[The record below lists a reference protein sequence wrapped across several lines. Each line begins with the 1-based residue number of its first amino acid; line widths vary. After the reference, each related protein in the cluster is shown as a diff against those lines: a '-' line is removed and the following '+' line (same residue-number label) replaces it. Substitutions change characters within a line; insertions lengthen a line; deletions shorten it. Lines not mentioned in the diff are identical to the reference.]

1 MTNGTSCHFVKDMT
15 SLPFFM
21 FHNIAKIVSIWFD
34 FPELHADEPTL
45 LDCES
50 ALRKSFSVK
59 KKYEYVVAFDVLMA
73 KGASHQQACLMV
85 GLPHNYYPCFKKVIK
100 KLDYLEQDAGFVP
113 FKANG
118 TARKIHPG
126 HPSLLQAIQEDLSH
140 FVFEIRQCGIQ
151 VSTNIIQ
158 QEACLLL
165 LSFGSKSMEARKR
178 IVIHFTKTMGILHQT
193 AMHAEQKNFQ
203 ETEEE
208 SRHFIE
214 MMKDKVM

>member
-1 MTNGTSCHFVKDMT
+1 
-15 SLPFFM
+15 M

-140 FVFEIRQCGIQ
+140 FVFEIRLCRIK
-151 VSTNIIQ
+151 VSTCMIRQ
-158 QEACLLL
+158 KVCHLL
-165 LSFGSKSMEARKR
+165 LSFRSKSMEARKS
-178 IVIHFTKTMGILHQT
+178 IVTCFTKTLGLSHRAATHT
-193 AMHAEQKNFQ
+193 AQKIFKSWKKNPDI
-203 ETEEE
+203 
-208 SRHFIE
+208 SS
-214 MMKDKVM
+214 K